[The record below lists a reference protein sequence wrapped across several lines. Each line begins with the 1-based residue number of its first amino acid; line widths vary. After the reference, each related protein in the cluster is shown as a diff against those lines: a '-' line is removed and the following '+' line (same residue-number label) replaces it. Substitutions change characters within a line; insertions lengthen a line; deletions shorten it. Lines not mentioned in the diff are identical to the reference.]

1 MPLLAE
7 FPSFSLTAHMDRSKV
22 ERRKKECSP
31 GKEVRSGV
39 LRRVGEADGEIHH
52 ADAVMKV
59 MSSLTTN
66 SSSGSRV
73 NPLEFVGVSCWMCS
87 SPFVSSG
94 CGFEG
99 FKGSGRCARAYT
111 YGYRVGG
118 RRGSPEAVPPSSEAA
133 ANDELRRA
141 IARVGERGREGFRA

>member
-1 MPLLAE
+1 MCQVVVGGYL
-7 FPSFSLTAHMDRSKV
+7 FFFYSTHGSINRSRDGRKNAHRG
-22 ERRKKECSP
+22 E
-31 GKEVRSGV
+31 EVRSGV
-39 LRRVGEADGEIHH
+39 LRQVGEADGEGDH
-52 ADAVMKV
+52 AEMKV
-59 MSSLTTN
+59 MSSMTAN